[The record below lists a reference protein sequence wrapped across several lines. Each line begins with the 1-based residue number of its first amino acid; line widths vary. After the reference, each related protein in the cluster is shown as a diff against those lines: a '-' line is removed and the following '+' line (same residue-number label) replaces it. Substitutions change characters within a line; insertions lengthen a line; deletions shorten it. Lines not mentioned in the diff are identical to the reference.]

1 MSRRSAEG
9 RSRGRG
15 FPVVFRPPALAC
27 CASCF
32 PPRVSALLTVGL
44 PGGCQSIRPDP
55 DGVSTFHTPE
65 SRPDW
70 VPSLPRDH
78 AVLSGR
84 SDPSDRRAPP
94 LPGARSYRPGPHPIS
109 RSCLLRGVVKGSLAF
124 TRPAFPPARSSL
136 DGTRTS
142 LGTLPGLRTPQTRGL
157 QSTPRRETGI
167 EHSPGATVRPT
178 SSHLLSNSSLVVCD
192 LVSHDRARHDPI
204 PHPGAPGVVDEAVP
218 AHHPV
223 RAGHSRRPHR
233 VGSRA
238 GAVASID
245 GRSRSRW

>member
-1 MSRRSAEG
+1 VFKGSPAHVSALSG
-9 RSRGRG
+9 PAITAWYPASYVSAIGG
-15 FPVVFRPPALAC
+15 GPATRPRV
-27 CASCF
+27 SCRLSTTGIGLLGILF

-44 PGGCQSIRPDP
+44 PGECQSIRPDP

-124 TRPAFPPARSSL
+124 TRPAFSLARSSL
-136 DGTRTS
+136 DGTRTT
-142 LGTLPGLRTPQTRGL
+142 LGTLPGLRTPQTRG
-157 QSTPRRETGI
+157 SA
-167 EHSPGATVRPT
+167 EHAEAGDG
-178 SSHLLSNSSLVVCD
+178 H
-192 LVSHDRARHDPI
+192 RALARSYRTTDI
-204 PHPGAPGVVDEAVP
+204 AAPP
-218 AHHPV
+218 
-223 RAGHSRRPHR
+223 SQ
-233 VGSRA
+233 
-238 GAVASID
+238 
-245 GRSRSRW
+245 